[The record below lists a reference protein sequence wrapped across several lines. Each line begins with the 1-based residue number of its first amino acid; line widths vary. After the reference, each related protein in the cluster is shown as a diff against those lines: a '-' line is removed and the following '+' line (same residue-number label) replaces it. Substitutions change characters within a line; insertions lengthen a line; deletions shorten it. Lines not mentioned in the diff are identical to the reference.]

1 MSDAKHRLRYLLELA
16 ERRTPE
22 ARSRLVDELC
32 ALLLDWPEDYPLSMR
47 AHFDQLLEKAARGV
61 DAQTR
66 AALATR
72 FAALP
77 DAPVGLLN
85 ELFFDAPDS
94 VKAAILRRN
103 ALANDGARDEKSQNG
118 TDEGTLVET
127 ARARGRDAL
136 ADEFARA
143 LGLDCALAA
152 RILEEPTGDAL
163 AAACKGAHLKRATYS
178 TLALL
183 MAPDAAAKE
192 ARLGAYDSV
201 PQEGAESLMRFW
213 RTLAGRNGA
222 PPQTAAA

>member
-1 MSDAKHRLRYLLELA
+1 MSDAKERLTYLLELA

-22 ARSRLVDELC
+22 ARRRLVDELC
-32 ALLLDWPEDYPLSMR
+32 ALLLDWPEAYPLSMR
-47 AHFDQLLEKAARGV
+47 THFDRLLEKAAQKV

-66 AALATR
+66 AALAER

-85 ELFFDAPDS
+85 ELFFDAPDA

-103 ALANDGARDEKSQNG
+103 ALANDAARAEAICGG
-118 TDEGTLVET
+118 TEESALIEA
-127 ARARGRDAL
+127 ARARSRDGL
-136 ADEFARA
+136 ANAFARA
-143 LGLDCALAA
+143 LGLDGTLAA
-152 RILEEPTGDAL
+152 RILDEPTGDAL

-192 ARLGAYDSV
+192 ARLGAYDAV

-213 RTLAGRNGA
+213 RGQTRPAHGRE
-222 PPQTAAA
+222 TEAA